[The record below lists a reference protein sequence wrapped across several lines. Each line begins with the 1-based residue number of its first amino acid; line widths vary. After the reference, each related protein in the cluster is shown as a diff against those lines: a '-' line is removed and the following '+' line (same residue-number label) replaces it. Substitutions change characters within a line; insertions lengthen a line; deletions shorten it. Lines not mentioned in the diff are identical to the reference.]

1 MTTTYQ
7 PLPITDTDLAQF
19 QELLAGLRVTRKQ
32 TEGGEDYIL
41 VETITDVTTKLAAI
55 RRGAE
60 TGEPPYWLLQHPRPG
75 ASGLYEFATAEELS
89 NFLHFGNHN
98 QYRRCFRTGGSQP
111 GAIVEDCSGDSNIQE
126 LSEERFI
133 GTLVYPVAGSASA
146 TLTVRER
153 EADPRVTP
161 PDLAW
166 RLVDDS
172 RLLLPE
178 DGARLMAGARESW
191 EVVPSALKAPPR
203 GSPALV
209 MS

>member
-1 MTTTYQ
+1 MQ
-7 PLPITDTDLAQF
+7 VSS
-19 QELLAGLRVTRKQ
+19 QERV
-32 TEGGEDYIL
+32 
-41 VETITDVTTKLAAI
+41 
-55 RRGAE
+55 
-60 TGEPPYWLLQHPRPG
+60 
-75 ASGLYEFATAEELS
+75 
-89 NFLHFGNHN
+89 
-98 QYRRCFRTGGSQP
+98 
-111 GAIVEDCSGDSNIQE
+111 
-126 LSEERFI
+126 I
-133 GTLVYPVAGSASA
+133 GTLVYPAAGSGSS
-146 TLTVRER
+146 TVTVRER

-191 EVVPSALKAPPR
+191 DVVLSALKAPPR